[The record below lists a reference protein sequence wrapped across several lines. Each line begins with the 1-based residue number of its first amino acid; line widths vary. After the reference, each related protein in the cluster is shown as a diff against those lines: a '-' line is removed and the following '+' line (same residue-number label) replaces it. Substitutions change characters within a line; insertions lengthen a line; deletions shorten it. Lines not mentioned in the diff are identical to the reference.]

1 MQTVTF
7 PRRRILQLAGL
18 GALALAAA
26 GASVPSRAADAPADA
41 FAGKTIKI
49 IVPFTAGGSSDIIAR
64 AISTPLAEAL
74 KATVVVDNKVGANG
88 NIGADFVAK
97 SAPNGLTLLMCDVR
111 ALAISPSLYTQLPF
125 DPSKK
130 ATTPAP
136 PIASTPSARPTPT
149 TPAPK
154 RPRTSTRSR
163 SSAPVAPLTL
173 PTQLAATSRATRA
186 DPSALKPPPS
196 PPLSSRQQTREGLS
210 CCGEQGPSL
219 SLGCSKQGGP
229 R

>member
-1 MQTVTF
+1 MPTAPF

-18 GALALAAA
+18 SALAVAAA
-26 GASVPSRAADAPADA
+26 GVSVPSRAADAPADA

-125 DPSKK
+125 DPSKNLQ
-130 ATTPAP
+130 
-136 PIASTPSARPTPT
+136 
-149 TPAPK
+149 
-154 RPRTSTRSR
+154 
-163 SSAPVAPLTL
+163 PVAMLAYSPHLLVVHPSVPANTL
-173 PTQLAATSRATRA
+173 PELVELSKRIGACA
-186 DPSALKPPPS
+186 PS
-196 PPLSSRQQTREGLS
+196 P
-210 CCGEQGPSL
+210 
-219 SLGCSKQGGP
+219 
-229 R
+229 